1 MSILNRRS
9 ASESSENRREV
20 RQALPVNAPRP
31 VTASAARINLKDKKE
46 VEAVA
51 TRRMTDKWQEEAW
64 DYYDFIPEISFSA
77 NLVANILS
85 RVNLYVGYVTNTASA
100 PSNIADV
107 KDVDEDL
114 VKAAEDILMLLES
127 GNGGSSGLLRDAALN
142 FFIAGEC
149 YLVREPARF
158 SNGMQEK
165 YQIRSINEII
175 STTSSRKPT
184 LAIKPRRDSKQT
196 EYIQL
201 PSDGYVARLW
211 KTHPRYGDEADSSMR
226 PLLELCDSL
235 LLLERTINAQAKAKL
250 PAGILFVPDG
260 ISNGYQSDGEVEEY
274 DDEGNIMSLSDDASD
289 TFEEELHRALT
300 GPLSDEA
307 NASVVIPLLVRGAPE
322 LGEKI
327 RHIDLSRPFD
337 ISHNNMAAAKL
348 DRILAGLDIPKD
360 VAAGLSGVKY
370 SNAILIEEQLYKAH
384 IEPLILMIVD
394 ALTGSFL
401 RTALRAQTDE
411 YGQPKFT
418 ESEIN
423 RVVVWYDPSAITAK
437 PSKAEASV
445 TLYGLGA
452 ISLDAVR
459 RANGFSDSDAPDELE
474 RLQRFAMEKGML
486 NEATTEMAVDTLL
499 PEGFKEALRQK
510 QLANSD
516 PEAVETLDEALSG
529 TDFEPVPASDTI
541 EGETPTSEAP
551 PTLLEP

>member
-1 MSILNRRS
+1 MSILNRRG
-9 ASESSENRREV
+9 ASDSSENRKEV
-20 RQALPVNAPRP
+20 RQALPSNTPRAL
-31 VTASAARINLKDKKE
+31 TASAVRVNLKDKKE
-46 VEAVA
+46 IEAVA
-51 TRRMTDKWQEEAW
+51 ARRMTDKWQEEAW
-64 DYYDFIPEISFSA
+64 EYYDYIPEVSFSA

-85 RVNLYVGYVTNTASA
+85 RINLYVGYVTNTASA

-107 KDVDEDL
+107 PDLDKDLIE
-114 VKAAEDILMLLES
+114 AAEEVLYLLES
-127 GNGGSSGLLRDAALN
+127 GNGGTSGILRDAALN

-175 STTSSRKPT
+175 STTTSRKPT

-196 EYIQL
+196 DYIML
-201 PSDGYVARLW
+201 PQDGYVARLW

-250 PAGILFVPDG
+250 PAGILFIPDG
-260 ISNGYQSDGEVEEY
+260 ISNGYQSDGDMQPEY
-274 DDEGNIMSLSDDASD
+274 GDDGEPIAPLADDGSDA
-289 TFEEELHRALT
+289 FEEELNRALT
-300 GPLSDEA
+300 GPLSDETSA
-307 NASVVIPLLVRGAPE
+307 AVVQPLLIRGAPD

-337 ISHNNMAAAKL
+337 ISHNTMAQGKL

-394 ALTGSFL
+394 ALTTSFL
-401 RTALRAQTDE
+401 RPALIAAGFDQKDV
-411 YGQPKFT
+411 
-418 ESEIN
+418 N

-445 TLYGLGA
+445 TLYGIGA
-452 ISLDAVR
+452 VSLDAVR
-459 RANGFSDSDAPDELE
+459 RANGFSDSDAPDDLE
-474 RLQRFAMEKGML
+474 RLQRFAMERGML
-486 NEATTEMAVDTLL
+486 NEATTELAVDSIL
-499 PEGFKEALRQK
+499 PEGFKEDLRQK

-516 PEAVETLDEALSG
+516 PAAVESLGDALGG
-529 TDFEPVPASDTI
+529 TDFEPLPGSDTI
-541 EGETPTSEAP
+541 DPETPTEAP

>member
-9 ASESSENRREV
+9 ASESSENRQEV

-31 VTASAARINLKDKKE
+31 LVASAARINLKDKKE
-46 VEAVA
+46 VESVA
-51 TRRMTDKWQEEAW
+51 SRRMTDKWQEEAW
-64 DYYDFIPEISFSA
+64 EYYDFIPEVSFSA
-77 NLVANILS
+77 NLVANVLS
-85 RVNLYVGYVTNTASA
+85 RVNLYVGYITNTASA
-100 PSNIADV
+100 PSNISDV
-107 KDVDEDL
+107 KDIDPEL
-114 VKAAEDILMLLES
+114 VKSAENILMLLES
-127 GNGGSSGLLRDAALN
+127 GNGGTSGILRDAALN

-165 YQIRSINEII
+165 YQIRSINEIVA
-175 STTSSRKPT
+175 TTASRKPA

-196 EYIQL
+196 DYIML

-260 ISNGYQSDGEVEEY
+260 ISNGYQSDGEVEQFDE
-274 DDEGNIMSLSDDASD
+274 EGNIMPLSDDASD
-289 TFEEELHRALT
+289 TFEEELNRALT
-300 GPLSDEA
+300 DPLSDENSA
-307 NASVVIPLLVRGAPE
+307 AVVRPLLIRGAPE

-337 ISHNNMAAAKL
+337 ISHNNMAASKL

-401 RTALRAQTDE
+401 RTALRAQTDN
-411 YGQPKFT
+411 YGQPKFA
-418 ESEIN
+418 EAEIN

-452 ISLDAVR
+452 LSLDAVR

-499 PEGFKEALRQK
+499 PEGFKEALREK
-510 QLANSD
+510 QLGNSD
-516 PEAVETLDEALSG
+516 PNAVEALDDALGG
-529 TDFEPVPASDTI
+529 TDFEPVPTDDTI
-541 EGETPTSEAP
+541 SSETPSEAP

>member
-1 MSILNRRS
+1 MSILNRRG
-9 ASESSENRREV
+9 ASDSSENRKEV
-20 RQALPVNAPRP
+20 RQALPSNTPRAL
-31 VTASAARINLKDKKE
+31 TASAVRVNLKDKKE
-46 VEAVA
+46 IEAVA
-51 TRRMTDKWQEEAW
+51 ARRMTDKWQEEAW
-64 DYYDFIPEISFSA
+64 EYYDYIPEVSFSA

-85 RVNLYVGYVTNTASA
+85 RINLYVGYVTNTASA
-100 PSNIADV
+100 PSNITDV
-107 KDVDEDL
+107 KDIDKEL
-114 VKAAEDILMLLES
+114 AEAAEEVLYLLES
-127 GNGGSSGLLRDAALN
+127 GNGGTSGILRDAALN

-175 STTSSRKPT
+175 STTTSRKPT

-196 EYIQL
+196 DYIML
-201 PSDGYVARLW
+201 PQDGYVARLW

-250 PAGILFVPDG
+250 PAGILFIPDG
-260 ISNGYQSDGEVEEY
+260 ISNGYQSDGDMQPEY
-274 DDEGNIMSLSDDASD
+274 GDDGEPIAPLSDDGSD
-289 TFEEELHRALT
+289 AFEEELNRALT
-300 GPLSDEA
+300 GPLSDETSA
-307 NASVVIPLLVRGAPE
+307 AVVQPLLIRGAPE

-337 ISHNNMAAAKL
+337 ISHNTMAQGKL

-394 ALTGSFL
+394 ALTTSFL
-401 RTALRAQTDE
+401 RPALIAAGFDQKDVN
-411 YGQPKFT
+411 K
-418 ESEIN
+418 
-423 RVVVWYDPSAITAK
+423 VVVWYDPSAITAK

-445 TLYGLGA
+445 TLYGIGA
-452 ISLDAVR
+452 LSLDAVR

-486 NEATTEMAVDTLL
+486 NEATTEMAVDSIL
-499 PEGFKEALRQK
+499 PEGFKEELRKK

-516 PEAVETLDEALSG
+516 PEAVESLGDALGG
-529 TDFEPVPASDTI
+529 TDFEPVTPSDTM
-541 EGETPTSEAP
+541 EPETPTAAP

>member
-1 MSILNRRS
+1 MSILNRRG
-9 ASESSENRREV
+9 ASDSSENRKEV
-20 RQALPVNAPRP
+20 RQALPSNTPRAL
-31 VTASAARINLKDKKE
+31 TASAVRVNLKDKKE
-46 VEAVA
+46 IEAVA
-51 TRRMTDKWQEEAW
+51 ARRMTDKWQEEAW
-64 DYYDFIPEISFSA
+64 EYYDYIPEVSFSA

-85 RVNLYVGYVTNTASA
+85 RINLYVGYVTNTASA

-107 KDVDEDL
+107 PDLDKDLIE
-114 VKAAEDILMLLES
+114 AAEEVLYLLES
-127 GNGGSSGLLRDAALN
+127 GNGGTSGILRDAALN

-175 STTSSRKPT
+175 STTTSRKPT

-196 EYIQL
+196 DYIML
-201 PSDGYVARLW
+201 PQDGYVARLW

-250 PAGILFVPDG
+250 PAGILFIPDG
-260 ISNGYQSDGEVEEY
+260 ISNGYQSDGDMQPEY
-274 DDEGNIMSLSDDASD
+274 GDDGEPIAPLADDGSDA
-289 TFEEELHRALT
+289 FEEELNRALT
-300 GPLSDEA
+300 GPLSDETSA
-307 NASVVIPLLVRGAPE
+307 AVVQPLLIRGAPE

-337 ISHNNMAAAKL
+337 ISHNTMAQGKL

-394 ALTGSFL
+394 ALTTSFL
-401 RTALRAQTDE
+401 RPALIAAGFDQKDV
-411 YGQPKFT
+411 
-418 ESEIN
+418 N

-445 TLYGLGA
+445 TLYGIGA
-452 ISLDAVR
+452 VSLDAVR
-459 RANGFSDSDAPDELE
+459 RANGFSDSDAPDDLE
-474 RLQRFAMEKGML
+474 RLQRFAMERGML
-486 NEATTEMAVDTLL
+486 NEATTELAVDSIL
-499 PEGFKEALRQK
+499 PEGFKEDLRQK

-516 PEAVETLDEALSG
+516 PAAVESLGDALGG
-529 TDFEPVPASDTI
+529 TDFEPLPGSDTI
-541 EGETPTSEAP
+541 DPETPTEAP

>member
-1 MSILNRRS
+1 MSILNRRG
-9 ASESSENRREV
+9 ASDSSENRKEV
-20 RQALPVNAPRP
+20 RQALPSNTPRAL
-31 VTASAARINLKDKKE
+31 TASAVRVNLKDKKE
-46 VEAVA
+46 IEAVA
-51 TRRMTDKWQEEAW
+51 ARRMTDKWQEEAW
-64 DYYDFIPEISFSA
+64 EYYDYIPEVSFSA

-85 RVNLYVGYVTNTASA
+85 RINLYVGYVTNTASV
-100 PSNIADV
+100 PSNITDV
-107 KDVDEDL
+107 KDIEKEL
-114 VKAAEDILMLLES
+114 AEAAEEVLYLLES
-127 GNGGSSGLLRDAALN
+127 GNGGTSGVLRDAALN

-175 STTSSRKPT
+175 STTTSRKPT

-196 EYIQL
+196 DYIML
-201 PSDGYVARLW
+201 PQDGYVARLW

-250 PAGILFVPDG
+250 PAGILFIPDG
-260 ISNGYQSDGEVEEY
+260 ISNGYQSDGDMQPEY
-274 DDEGNIMSLSDDASD
+274 GDDGEPIAPLSDDGSD
-289 TFEEELHRALT
+289 AFEEELNRALT
-300 GPLSDEA
+300 GPLSDETSA
-307 NASVVIPLLVRGAPE
+307 AVVQPLLIRGAPE

-337 ISHNNMAAAKL
+337 ISHNTMAQGKL

-394 ALTGSFL
+394 ALTTSFL
-401 RTALRAQTDE
+401 RPALIAAGFDQKDVN
-411 YGQPKFT
+411 K
-418 ESEIN
+418 
-423 RVVVWYDPSAITAK
+423 VVVWYDPSAITAK

-445 TLYGLGA
+445 TLYGIGA
-452 ISLDAVR
+452 LSLDAVR

-486 NEATTEMAVDTLL
+486 NEATTEMAVDSIL
-499 PEGFKEALRQK
+499 PEGFKEELRKK

-516 PEAVETLDEALSG
+516 PAAVESLGDALGG
-529 TDFEPVPASDTI
+529 TDFEPLPGSDTI
-541 EGETPTSEAP
+541 EPETPTEAP
-551 PTLLEP
+551 STLLEP